1 MEREAFIQG
10 LRAFFEFTM
19 LQCAEFKLTGIQV
32 RTMPPLVFQTRMR
45 YDVAGRKAGASFE
58 ERVGAWN
65 FEWERD
71 SSGKLWIRKWQGISQ
86 TRSRAERP
94 IFRDVTAASLGKNRS
109 YQEQLLRGA
118 DHWRTVLD
126 GASGIDVYGN
136 NGLAVGDFDNNGFDD
151 LYVCQPA
158 GLPNRLYRNRGDGTF
173 EDVTE
178 KSGTGVLDATA
189 CALFADFQNKGV
201 QDLLVVCGS
210 GPLLFLNQGNGKF
223 LIKRDAFKFVRPP
236 QGTFAHAALA
246 DFDGDGLLDIYFCL
260 YSYYLG
266 LDQYHYPVPYF
277 DARNGPPNFLL
288 HNEGNGTF
296 VDRTEAAGLSV
307 ENDRYSFAC
316 AWGVLI
322 GSGSPALDVVNVF
335 RRNY

>member
-1 MEREAFIQG
+1 
-10 LRAFFEFTM
+10 
-19 LQCAEFKLTGIQV
+19 
-32 RTMPPLVFQTRMR
+32 MPPLVFQTRMR

-136 NGLAVGDFDNNGFDD
+136 NGIAVGDFDNDGFDD

-158 GLPNRLYRNRGDGTF
+158 GLPNRLYRNRGMEHLKMSPKWPGLRSSILLPARSSPTWTMM
-173 EDVTE
+173 VTRICWSSVP
-178 KSGTGVLDATA
+178 K
-189 CALFADFQNKGV
+189 
-201 QDLLVVCGS
+201 DLCS
-210 GPLLFLNQGNGKF
+210 SS
-223 LIKRDAFKFVRPP
+223 I
-236 QGTFAHAALA
+236 
-246 DFDGDGLLDIYFCL
+246 
-260 YSYYLG
+260 
-266 LDQYHYPVPYF
+266 
-277 DARNGPPNFLL
+277 
-288 HNEGNGTF
+288 
-296 VDRTEAAGLSV
+296 
-307 ENDRYSFAC
+307 
-316 AWGVLI
+316 
-322 GSGSPALDVVNVF
+322 
-335 RRNY
+335 RRM